1 MFGNAG
7 IGIVRGPKFYNLD
20 SSITKRVVLT
30 ERFSAEARM
39 DFFDTFNHPNPSGPN
54 TTFGSPGFG
63 EITSTV
69 APGGN
74 REGQLS
80 LKLFF

>member
-1 MFGNAG
+1 
-7 IGIVRGPKFYNLD
+7 
-20 SSITKRVVLT
+20 
-30 ERFSAEARM
+30 M

-54 TTFGSPGFG
+54 TTLGSPGFG